1 MGGIVPDVGDNSN
14 ERLCCTVGDEL
25 AEWVCEVAV
34 KECRFC
40 WALVEA
46 FRGEGGKDAAALA
59 AAVFGVGG

>member
-1 MGGIVPDVGDNSN
+1 M
-14 ERLCCTVGDEL
+14 
-25 AEWVCEVAV
+25 

-46 FRGEGGKDAAALA
+46 IAAIGAFKGGGGRDAAAL